1 MSEQVC
7 TCQDMFSTCVFLTAS
22 FSSLSSCCSASFSV
36 SESHSMLV
44 FFVSWKIRS
53 KITIEQLFYSYYYFC
68 WGKSSSVKTQLFY
81 YWGNIGFLVS
91 LPCVCVCVTVLTFCS
106 LAAMNITPGLGQ
118 TKPLSVYAW
127 LDGLSPYLSLCRKPH
142 AWFPSTHHMCVYK

>member
-91 LPCVCVCVTVLTFCS
+91 LPCVCVCYSTDILLSSCNEYHSRSWADEAIECLCLTGRPVAISVTLQK
-106 LAAMNITPGLGQ
+106 TPCLI
-118 TKPLSVYAW
+118 P
-127 LDGLSPYLSLCRKPH
+127 
-142 AWFPSTHHMCVYK
+142 FNPSHVCV